1 MKRRVIAFTFMSVF
15 MASFAFELNAQ
26 KKDSFFTPYTSEK
39 REGVSEEGLS
49 FNNFYGGIEE
59 GFGQQEG
66 LTFGGFTGKDL
77 SDTQVPVGNGMFI
90 MATTS
95 MLYLITKRRKE
106 NK

>member
-1 MKRRVIAFTFMSVF
+1 MKNRVIAFTFMLIF

-26 KKDSFFTPYTSEK
+26 KKDGFFTPYASEK
-39 REGVSEEGLS
+39 RELASEEGLS
-49 FNNFYGGIEE
+49 FNNFYGGIGE

-77 SDTQVPVGNGMFI
+77 SDSQAPVGNGMFI